1 MKNYNTLLAKVS
13 LLKKGTIFQISEVD
27 EQWWNGI
34 PKGER
39 LNLGRTFKSNV
50 KKGKVIGVR
59 YCSKTPDNHNWYE
72 KI

>member
-1 MKNYNTLLAKVS
+1 MGYYNTLLAKIK

-34 PKGER
+34 PNGER
-39 LNLGRTFKSNV
+39 LKLGKDFKKNV
-50 KKGKVIGVR
+50 KNRNVVGVR
-59 YCSKTPDNHNWYE
+59 YLKKKSDNHNWYE